1 MSDFRHLDVDQYDDE
16 TLSAEELAP
25 QDPRSA
31 QELNQLAQA
40 KQSDVRARIS
50 SGDTAGALH
59 AALADP
65 PTGAHAL
72 QARQTTLALVMDI
85 LNSTRTTDIT
95 PALKALSMDERDT
108 LMKYLYRGMEMGRLP
123 SAPAPINCAVLL
135 SWHDKVCIRLEYMGG
150 RTDKRARASMC
161 GSSDVRSGDT
171 LSSRITRM
179 IVLGGSYAGRISS
192 STHFAH
198 FDTFYVFLAHYRHM
212 RMRANSFSLPAHT
225 GRRNRLHY
233 ACHD

>member
-85 LNSTRTTDIT
+85 LNSTRTTDIM
-95 PALKALSMDERDT
+95 PALKALNMDERDT

-123 SAPAPINCAVLL
+123 SAPAPINCAVIL
-135 SWHDKVCIRLEYMGG
+135 SWREKVCIRLEYRVNAQMNVQERRCVDR
-150 RTDKRARASMC
+150 RT
-161 GSSDVRSGDT
+161 
-171 LSSRITRM
+171 
-179 IVLGGSYAGRISS
+179 
-192 STHFAH
+192 
-198 FDTFYVFLAHYRHM
+198 
-212 RMRANSFSLPAHT
+212 
-225 GRRNRLHY
+225 
-233 ACHD
+233 